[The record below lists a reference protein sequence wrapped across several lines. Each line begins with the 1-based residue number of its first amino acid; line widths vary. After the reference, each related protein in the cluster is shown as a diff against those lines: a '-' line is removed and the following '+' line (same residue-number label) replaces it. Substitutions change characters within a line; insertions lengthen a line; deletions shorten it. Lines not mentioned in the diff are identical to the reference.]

1 MSSLD
6 TYYES
11 ISTTD
16 TKKKISVGLD
26 IVNYLGDPNSSIECE
41 DMGAFIDGMVPWMQ
55 SSNFKVSISS
65 GIAFFNNHP
74 KRAFIELVPSLK

>member
-55 SSNFKVSISS
+55 SSNFKVSISIKCQLL
-65 GIAFFNNHP
+65 G
-74 KRAFIELVPSLK
+74 R